1 LAEIALQGTRAF
13 ATETPVL
20 ERASLRD
27 DVMDEVCH
35 QLAPYQPEEKAIGA
49 ATVIYQ
55 DLSIDS
61 LAVMDIIMDLED
73 RFDIS
78 IPINTVAEIQT
89 VQDLV
94 DAILRLRARR

>member
-1 LAEIALQGTRAF
+1 VETALHGTRAF
-13 ATETPVL
+13 VAETDVL
-20 ERASLRD
+20 ERGSLRA

-35 QLAPYQPEEKAIGA
+35 QLEPYQPEEQPITL
-49 ATVIYQ
+49 ATVIYK

-94 DAILRLRARR
+94 DAILRLRASR